1 MREKPTGL
9 KTRNLG
15 LQFCETDRAFWTQY
29 KVSKNRLGRF
39 FATRWL
45 GIRRDAVARSTKR
58 VNKNWI
64 SELLKYDGSGFAKSG
79 ALHGNR
85 REAVYQE
92 PSQGEG
98 TEIICLDISWCI

>member
-1 MREKPTGL
+1 MEKPTGL

-64 SELLKYDGSGFAKSG
+64 SELLKYDGDAFAK
-79 ALHGNR
+79 AKRFMEIAVRPFTKVNR
-85 REAVYQE
+85 MAVK
-92 PSQGEG
+92 PR
-98 TEIICLDISWCI
+98 LFA

>member
-1 MREKPTGL
+1 MRGKPTGL

-64 SELLKYDGSGFAKSG
+64 SELNRYDGSDFAK
-79 ALHGNR
+79 AKRLMEIAVR
-85 REAVYQE
+85 RFTKVSRMAVK
-92 PSQGEG
+92 PR
-98 TEIICLDISWCI
+98 LFA